1 VILSRLFRALPIMS
15 TDDAP
20 RTARPVQ
27 ILLLFLAVGISLAI
41 VWFTNRYQAELRNLG
56 NYGYLGLFVISI
68 IGNATLIIPAP
79 VFVVACAAGVV
90 YGPIGVGLV
99 AGLGSALGELT
110 GYMAGAGGK
119 ALIPQGRRYEQFTR
133 FMQRHGMLTI
143 FLLGAI
149 PNPIFDVGGLIAG
162 ALRMKVWK
170 FILAAWAGKAIRL
183 TLTAWACQSGLP
195 LLEQLLRQ

>member
-1 VILSRLFRALPIMS
+1 MS

-20 RTARPVQ
+20 RTSRTQQ
-27 ILLLFLAVGISLAI
+27 ILLLLLAVGISLAI
-41 VWFTNRYQAELRNLG
+41 VWLTNQYQAELRNLG

-68 IGNATLIIPAP
+68 IGNATLILPAP
-79 VFVVACAAGVV
+79 VFVVACAAGLV

-99 AGLGSALGELT
+99 AGVGSAIGELT

-119 ALIPQGRRYEQFTR
+119 ALIPQGKRYLQLTH

-149 PNPIFDVGGLIAG
+149 PNPIFDVGGIIAG
-162 ALRMKVWK
+162 VLQMKAWR
-170 FILAAWAGKAIRL
+170 FLLAAALGKSIRL
-183 TLTAWACQSGLP
+183 GVTAWACQSGLP
-195 LLEQLLRQ
+195 LLEQLFKQ

>member
-1 VILSRLFRALPIMS
+1 MS
-15 TDDAP
+15 ADQAP
-20 RTARPVQ
+20 RTTRPVQ
-27 ILLLFLAVGISLAI
+27 ILLLLLAVGISLAI
-41 VWFTNRYQAELRNLG
+41 VWFTNQYQAELRNLG
-56 NYGYLGLFVISI
+56 NAGYIGLFLISL

-79 VFVVACAAGVV
+79 VFVVACAAGLV

-119 ALIPQGRRYEQFTR
+119 AFIPQGRRYEQLTR

-149 PNPIFDVGGLIAG
+149 PNPVFDVGGLVAG

-170 FILAAWAGKAIRL
+170 FVLAAWAGKAIRL
-183 TLTAWACQSGLP
+183 GVTAWACQSGIP
-195 LLEQLLRQ
+195 LLQQLFQP

>member
-1 VILSRLFRALPIMS
+1 MTEPA
-15 TDDAP
+15 AP
-20 RTARPVQ
+20 RTSRRVQ
-27 ILLLFLAVGISLAI
+27 ILLLILAVGISLAI
-41 VWFTNRYQAELRNLG
+41 VWFTYRYQEELRNLSDE
-56 NYGYLGLFVISI
+56 YGYIGLFLISF

-79 VFVVACAAGVV
+79 VFVVACAAGVL

-110 GYMAGAGGK
+110 GYLAGAGGK
-119 ALIPQGRRYEQFTR
+119 ALLPQGKHYEQLHR
-133 FMQRHGMLTI
+133 FMQRHGMLAI

-170 FILAAWAGKAIRL
+170 FVLAAWAGKAIRL
-183 TLTAWACQSGLP
+183 GVTAWACQSGIP
-195 LLEQLLRQ
+195 LLEQLFKQ

>member
-1 VILSRLFRALPIMS
+1 MS

-20 RTARPVQ
+20 RTSRPVQ
-27 ILLLFLAVGISLAI
+27 ILLLLLAVGISLTI
-41 VWFTNRYQAELRNLG
+41 VWLTNRYQAELRNLG

-79 VFVVACAAGVV
+79 VFVVACVAGVV

-119 ALIPQGRRYEQFTR
+119 ALIPQGRLYEQLHH

-143 FLLGAI
+143 FLLAAL
-149 PNPIFDVGGLIAG
+149 PNPIFDVGGIIAG
-162 ALRMKVWK
+162 VLQMKGRKFLVAAAL
-170 FILAAWAGKAIRL
+170 GKSIRL
-183 TLTAWACQSGLP
+183 GMTAWACQSGLP
-195 LLEQLLRQ
+195 LLEQLFKAVS

>member
-1 VILSRLFRALPIMS
+1 MS
-15 TDDAP
+15 TNDAP
-20 RTARPVQ
+20 RTSRTVQ
-27 ILLLFLAVGISLAI
+27 ILLLILAVGISLAI
-41 VWFTNRYQAELRNLG
+41 VWFTNHYQEELRNLG

-79 VFVVACAAGVV
+79 VFVVACAAGVI

-110 GYMAGAGGK
+110 GYMAGYGGE
-119 ALIPQGRRYEQFTR
+119 AIIPEGKLYHRLQA
-133 FMQRHGMLTI
+133 FMRRHGMLAI

-162 ALRMKVWK
+162 AMKMPVWK
-170 FILAAWAGKAIRL
+170 FLLAAWVGKSIRL
-183 TLTAWACQSGLP
+183 GVTAWACLAGIPWLQ
-195 LLEQLLRQ
+195 QVFK

>member
-1 VILSRLFRALPIMS
+1 MS

-20 RTARPVQ
+20 RTSRTQQ
-27 ILLLFLAVGISLAI
+27 ILLLLLAVGISLAI
-41 VWFTNRYQAELRNLG
+41 VWLTNQYQAELRNLG

-119 ALIPQGRRYEQFTR
+119 ALIPQGKRYLQLTH

-149 PNPIFDVGGLIAG
+149 PNPIFDVGGIIAG
-162 ALRMKVWK
+162 VLQMKAWR
-170 FILAAWAGKAIRL
+170 FLLAAALGKSIRL
-183 TLTAWACQSGLP
+183 GVTAWACQSGLP
-195 LLEQLLRQ
+195 LLEQLFKQ